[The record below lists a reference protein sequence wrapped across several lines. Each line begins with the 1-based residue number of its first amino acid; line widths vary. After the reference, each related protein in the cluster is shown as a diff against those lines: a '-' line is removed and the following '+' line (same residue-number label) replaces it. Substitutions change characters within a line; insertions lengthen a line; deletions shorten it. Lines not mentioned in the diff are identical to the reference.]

1 MLYER
6 KTLHNTVC
14 LRNYAS
20 ARGWIAGSASEKTG
34 IYEGRLEVKPNVMT
48 SQNPLE
54 DFGTDDIP
62 YIKVSTDDMPCVD
75 PRALNKLLSYE
86 LNELSLEQRER
97 ISEEIHGV
105 KPGGGVSFQHTN
117 MQLTREEQEEVI
129 FRQFYEELDR
139 YYFSEPV
146 TLGMDSFGNNFA
158 GIEYKY
164 PAYRYARENGSELI
178 RDRDFHLTF
187 FGQGEGGSCPK
198 EAAKRMMNYLELVRQ
213 VYHTDDVLF
222 RPITLSDLN
231 EGMGSKELMYEV
243 APIQILPLR
252 DPSGRRVV
260 VHLRDVGPASYPAIV
275 RVSRP
280 LGCC

>member
-1 MLYER
+1 
-6 KTLHNTVC
+6 
-14 LRNYAS
+14 
-20 ARGWIAGSASEKTG
+20 
-34 IYEGRLEVKPNVMT
+34 MT

-54 DFGTDDIP
+54 DFGRHYIKVTTDDIP
-62 YIKVSTDDMPCVD
+62 YIKVSTNDMPCVD
-75 PRALNKLLSYE
+75 PRAVNKLLSYE
-86 LNELSLEQRER
+86 LNELSLEHRER

-105 KPGGGVSFQHTN
+105 KPWGGAFQHTN
-117 MQLTREEQEEVI
+117 MQLTREEQEEVV
-129 FRQFYEELDR
+129 FRQFDDELDR
-139 YYFSEPV
+139 YYFSEPA
-146 TLGMDSFGNNFA
+146 TPGMDSFGNNSA

-164 PAYRYARENGSELI
+164 PAYRYARDNGSELI

-187 FGQGEGGSCPK
+187 FGQGESGSCPK

-213 VYHTDDVLF
+213 VYRTDDVLF

-231 EGMGSKELMYEV
+231 EAMGSKELMYQV

-275 RVSRP
+275 RVSRS